1 MRALLIVL
9 LIATLTA
16 FSQELCIKE
25 VENDTN
31 EPYLSYALLRTIEK
45 AILESGWKLGCKKG
59 STEVYVRITS
69 FKETPIAYT
78 PAQRVSSYNLSV
90 SFSVRVGERSFSLA
104 GTVPYSLPSGGLGD
118 IPRRRAIDDLLDKIY
133 WNLLQNFRR

>member
-1 MRALLIVL
+1 LIT
-9 LIATLTA
+9 TLPL
-16 FSQELCIKE
+16 FSKELCIKE

-31 EPYLSYALLRTIEK
+31 EPYLSYALLKTLEK
-45 AILESGWKLGCKKG
+45 AILESGGSLGCSED
-59 STEVYVRITS
+59 STGVYVRITN

-90 SFSVRVGERSFSLA
+90 SFSVRVGEHSFSLG
-104 GTVPYSLPSGGLGD
+104 GTVPYSLPSGGFGD
-118 IPRRRAIDDLLDKIY
+118 IPRRKAIDDLLDKIY